1 MSTERYHELKT
12 KYNTLSDEREKINCL
27 IDIVLEIRNYDIEEA
42 YRLSKEII
50 DRSRKIN
57 YTEGIGR
64 GLNNKGACYWL
75 KGEYDNGLDTL
86 KEALKIAKQ
95 FDLLAL
101 KARIYNNYGNIYR
114 DLGDLSNASKY
125 FQWALEI
132 NEELGDELS
141 QSVVLISISN
151 LHFDLYDY
159 DNALEYAKRCLEIF
173 KKYDDKK
180 RLISVYHTL
189 GNIYLKQEV
198 YNLAIVNFKRSLV
211 LSEPNTVGHML
222 ANSGI
227 GKVYYKEKMFEKA
240 QKYLRLVIQQAKEL
254 SNFEGIIISEFYLGR
269 ISLDEM
275 DYKNALIHFD
285 IAFDLANEHSRKHD
299 VMSIHEMYAQVY
311 EKMGDIV
318 EAYEN
323 LKKFEKLKEEIFQQ
337 NAINKLRNLQV
348 RHEIEFAVKE
358 KEVAEQ
364 SAKLKQEFIANMSH
378 EIRTPMNAIVG
389 MARLLQEKN
398 PRDDQNK
405 YLNAITQSADN
416 LLVIINDILDF
427 SKIEA
432 GKITI
437 ESVPFSLKHLLKNV
451 VTLLRFKAVE
461 KGIDI
466 RFDANENVPEHLIGD
481 PTRLSQVL
489 MNLAGNAVKFTEKGM
504 VQIVCRNV
512 ELEDDFVKIAFDV
525 IDTGIGISEK
535 YVGKIFESF
544 TQAGTDVARKFG
556 GTGLGLTISKQ
567 LVELMEGSIEVSS
580 KIGEGTTF
588 TFLLPF
594 QIGDGKFI
602 EQLDELDIAESDLN
616 VLNRTKILLV
626 DDNEFNRIVA
636 VDTLKSI
643 AANIDI
649 TEAQSGFDAIEKL
662 KESTFDLVLM
672 DIQMPKMSGIETTKK
687 IRNEF
692 DEPISNI
699 KIIAMTANV
708 MKNDI
713 DNYLQNG
720 MNDHIPKP
728 FHKSELVNKILNQLD
743 KEIVGNRQ
751 LAVSNIQLAVV
762 SQLSAFENKNQVLT
776 TNNLPLNTKLTDPR
790 FLISFAGNDKEKQK
804 KYINIF
810 LQNAPKL
817 LTQMQN
823 GLEKNDHEM
832 IKISAHSLKTQLN
845 YMGVKEEFSHVQEIE
860 QMTSH
865 THKKE
870 EIKLLIDNLQMVC
883 EQAFKELENYVK
895 AI

>member
-1 MSTERYHELKT
+1 MSTERYHELQST
-12 KYNTLSDEREKINCL
+12 YNTLNDEKEKIDCL
-27 IDIVLEIRNYDIEEA
+27 IEIVLEIRNYDIEEA
-42 YRLSKEII
+42 FRLSNEII
-50 DRSRKIN
+50 DRSTKID
-57 YTEGIGR
+57 YQEGIGR

-75 KGEYDNGLDTL
+75 KGEYDKGLNVL
-86 KEALKIAKQ
+86 KDALKIAKHKQ
-95 FDLLAL
+95 SLPL

-132 NEELGDELS
+132 NEKLGDELS
-141 QSVVLISISN
+141 QSAVLISISN

-159 DNALEYAKRCLEIF
+159 ENALEYAKRCLEIF
-173 KKYDDKK
+173 RKYDDKK

-198 YNLAIVNFKRSLV
+198 YNLAIINFKRSLV

-240 QKYLRLVIQQAKEL
+240 QKYLRLVIQQAEEL

-299 VMSIHEMYAQVY
+299 VMSIHEMYAKVY

-318 EAYEN
+318 EAYDN

-337 NAINKLRNLQV
+337 NTFNKLRNLQL

-389 MARLLQEKN
+389 MARLLQEKK
-398 PRDDQNK
+398 PRDDQSK

-437 ESVPFSLKHLLKNV
+437 ESVSFSLTHLLKNV
-451 VTLLRFKAVE
+451 VTLLRFKAIE
-461 KGIDI
+461 KGIVI
-466 RFDANENVPEHLIGD
+466 RFDINEKVPDHLIGD

-489 MNLAGNAVKFTEKGM
+489 MNLAGNAVKFTEKGT
-504 VQIVCRNV
+504 VQIVCRN
-512 ELEDDFVKIAFDV
+512 LEIDGDYVKIAFDV
-525 IDTGIGISEK
+525 IDTGIGISEE

-567 LVELMEGSIEVSS
+567 LVELMEGSIEVNS
-580 KIGEGTTF
+580 KIGVGTTF
-588 TFLLPF
+588 TFMLPF
-594 QIGDGKFI
+594 QIGEGIF
-602 EQLDELDIAESDLN
+602 EQSQDDLVIAENDLN
-616 VLNRTKILLV
+616 VLNRAKILLV

-643 AANIDI
+643 APNIKI
-649 TEAQSGFDAIEKL
+649 LEAQSGLEAIEKIKL
-662 KESTFDLVLM
+662 NEIDLVLM
-672 DIQMPKMSGIETTKK
+672 DIQMPKMSGIETTLF
-687 IRNEF
+687 IRNEMQ
-692 DEPISNI
+692 PPLNNI

-713 DNYLQNG
+713 DSYLQNG

-728 FHKSELVNKILNQLD
+728 FHKSELIFKILNQLD
-743 KEIVGNRQ
+743 K
-751 LAVSNIQLAVV
+751 
-762 SQLSAFENKNQVLT
+762 NKVESRKWHEESEQVNAELIPE
-776 TNNLPLNTKLTDPR
+776 NLPRTTKLTDPR

-817 LTQMQN
+817 LLQMQKGFDN
-823 GLEKNDHEM
+823 HDTEM

-845 YMGVKEEFSHVQEIE
+845 YMGVKEELSHVQEIE
-860 QMTSH
+860 QMATH
-865 THKKE
+865 EHKKD
-870 EIKLLIDNLQMVC
+870 EIKTLINNLQDIC
-883 EQAFKELENYVK
+883 LQAFKELEAYVA

>member
-1 MSTERYHELKT
+1 MSTERYHELQAN
-12 KYNTLSDEREKINCL
+12 YNTLTDEREKINCL
-27 IDIVLEIRNYDIEEA
+27 IDIVLEIRNYDIDEA
-42 YRLSKEII
+42 FRLSNEII
-50 DRSRKIN
+50 ERSTKID
-57 YTEGIGR
+57 YQEGVGR

-75 KGEYDNGLDTL
+75 KGEYDKGMSVL

-95 FDLLAL
+95 YKLVAL

-132 NEELGDELS
+132 NEQLGDELS
-141 QSVVLISISN
+141 QSAVLISISN

-159 DNALEYAKRCLEIF
+159 ENALEYAKRCLQIF
-173 KKYDDKK
+173 IKYDDKK

-198 YNLAIVNFKRSLV
+198 YNLAIINFKRSLV

-269 ISLDEM
+269 ISLDEK
-275 DYKNALIHFD
+275 DYKNALVHFD
-285 IAFDLANEHSRKHD
+285 IAFDLANEHFRKHD
-299 VMSIHEMYAQVY
+299 VMSIHEMYAKVY

-337 NAINKLRNLQV
+337 NTFNKLRNLQL

-389 MARLLQEKN
+389 MTRLLQEKN
-398 PRDDQNK
+398 PRADQSK
-405 YLNAITQSADN
+405 YLDAITQSADN

-437 ESVPFSLKHLLKNV
+437 ESVSFSLKQILKNV
-451 VTLLRFKAVE
+451 VTLLRFKAIE

-466 RFDANENVPEHLIGD
+466 RFDFTENVPEHLIGD
-481 PTRLSQVL
+481 PTRLTQVL
-489 MNLAGNAVKFTEKGM
+489 MNLAGNAVKFTEKGS

-512 ELEDDFVKIAFDV
+512 ELEGDCVKMAFDV
-525 IDTGIGISEK
+525 IDTGIGISEE

-567 LVELMEGSIEVSS
+567 LVELMGGSVEVKS

-588 TFLLPF
+588 TFILPF
-594 QIGDGKFI
+594 QIGEGDFKQSQDDFT
-602 EQLDELDIAESDLN
+602 IAVNDLEI
-616 VLNRTKILLV
+616 LNLSKILLV

-643 AANIDI
+643 APNMSIL
-649 TEAQSGFDAIEKL
+649 EAQSGMEAIEKL
-662 KESTFDLVLM
+662 KTNEIDLVLM
-672 DIQMPKMSGIETTKK
+672 DIQMPKMSGIEATLF
-687 IRNEF
+687 IRNKLEA
-692 DEPISNI
+692 PLNRI

-713 DNYLQNG
+713 DSYLQNG

-728 FHKSELVNKILNQLD
+728 FHKSELIFKILNQLD
-743 KEIVGNRQ
+743 NNKEVIKNRIVEYEAIEDE
-751 LAVSNIQLAVV
+751 LAPSHL
-762 SQLSAFENKNQVLT
+762 
-776 TNNLPLNTKLTDPR
+776 LPATQLTDPS
-790 FLISFAGNDKEKQK
+790 FLISFAGDDKEKQK
-804 KYINIF
+804 KYISIF
-810 LQNAPKL
+810 LKNAPKL
-817 LTQMQN
+817 LLQMQN
-823 GLEKNDHEM
+823 GFESNDLEM
-832 IKISAHSLKTQLN
+832 VKISAHSLKTQLN
-845 YMGVKEEFSHVQEIE
+845 YMGVKEEYSHVQEIE
-860 QMTSH
+860 QMASH
-865 THKKE
+865 EHKNE
-870 EIKLLIDNLQMVC
+870 EIKSLIDNLQQICV
-883 EQAFKELENYVK
+883 QAFKELEDYIE